1 MPLNPASAQVPARIA
16 ERSRATREA
25 YLDKIDRAKGH
36 GPHRKRLSCGNLAHG
51 FAACGSDDKATIRA
65 NVRANIGIINA
76 YNDMLSAHQPYE
88 RYPELIRRAAR
99 AVG

>member
-1 MPLNPASAQVPARIA
+1 MPVNPVIAKVTARIA

-51 FAACGSDDKATIRA
+51 FAEKRPHEFGLQCVKGWDGLGLRVPIAHHGCYSCY
-65 NVRANIGIINA
+65 NFII
-76 YNDMLSAHQPYE
+76 YS
-88 RYPELIRRAAR
+88 
-99 AVG
+99 